1 MPVTD
6 PRVTPCPF
14 RAAKAPEG
22 PTATTASLI
31 GVILLFKEDRV
42 LSIKDFNNKLC
53 RSIAVEE
60 VT

>member
-6 PRVTPCPF
+6 PRVTLYLF
-14 RAAKAPEG
+14 RAAKAPKG
-22 PTATTASLI
+22 PTATTAFLI

-42 LSIKDFNNKLC
+42 LSIKDFNNKLYQ
-53 RSIAVEE
+53 SIAVEE